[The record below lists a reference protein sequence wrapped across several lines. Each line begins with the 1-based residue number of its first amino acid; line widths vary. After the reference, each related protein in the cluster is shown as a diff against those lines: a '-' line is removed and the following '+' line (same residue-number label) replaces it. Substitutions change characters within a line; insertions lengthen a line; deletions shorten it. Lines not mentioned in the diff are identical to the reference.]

1 MGSKMGRMHAPG
13 KGMASSA
20 LPYVRKAPNW
30 SKNKVQ
36 KSEVVTS
43 ILKLQKMGLRPS
55 AIGVHLRDQM
65 GISQSKYITGNKIL
79 RILKANGV
87 AVDLPEDL
95 YFLIKKAVTMR
106 KHLDKNRKDKHG
118 KFRLNPESTDWLD
131 ITEPRLLSSLTGNT
145 IPKLLLLWFHNQ
157 FLEFYEFDCSYQRQN
172 VILFFEFSFFMTKY
186 IKKITSFLYHFIIK
200 N

>member
-1 MGSKMGRMHAPG
+1 MGRMHAPG

-36 KSEVVTS
+36 KSEVVSS

-87 AVDLPEDL
+87 SVDLPEDL

-118 KFRLNPESTDWLD
+118 KFRLILVESR
-131 ITEPRLLSSLTGNT
+131 IHRLARYYRT
-145 IPKLLLLWFHNQ
+145 KA
-157 FLEFYEFDCSYQRQN
+157 
-172 VILFFEFSFFMTKY
+172 VIKPNWKY
-186 IKKITSFLYHFIIK
+186 DSQTAAALVS
-200 N
+200 

>member
-1 MGSKMGRMHAPG
+1 MG
-13 KGMASSA
+13 ASSA

-36 KSEVVTS
+36 KSEVVTN

-79 RILKANGV
+79 RILKANGITSEI
-87 AVDLPEDL
+87 PEDL
-95 YFLIKKAVTMR
+95 YFLIKKAVSMR

-118 KFRLNPESTDWLD
+118 KFRMILVESR
-131 ITEPRLLSSLTGNT
+131 IHRLAR
-145 IPKLLLLWFHNQ
+145 
-157 FLEFYEFDCSYQRQN
+157 YYR
-172 VILFFEFSFFMTKY
+172 TKGVLASNWKY
-186 IKKITSFLYHFIIK
+186 DSATAPALVS
-200 N
+200 